1 MIASQLERLGPNRW
15 PLNQLAK
22 RRLEEAGLS
31 PDPGSLYLVQLLQLG
46 FAKGLE
52 IPGQG
57 QSYRSDL
64 GQAAEGL
71 DDPNLNPMQVMR
83 WLLSNRNM
91 ESEQNDTLRR
101 ELENAQ
107 DWQEAA
113 QSLMEWFY
121 DLKASEDP
129 YYRPAPGLP
138 RG

>member
-1 MIASQLERLGPNRW
+1 MIASEPLGPNRW

-22 RRLEEAGLS
+22 ARLVEAGLS

-46 FAKGLE
+46 FEKGLPVLG
-52 IPGQG
+52 PGEA
-57 QSYRSDL
+57 YRADL

-71 DDPNLNPMQVMR
+71 DDPSYDPMKIMR

-91 ESEQNDTLRR
+91 ESQSEQNDTLRR
-101 ELENAQ
+101 ELENAP
-107 DWQEAA
+107 DWREAA
-113 QSLMEWFY
+113 QNLMQWFY
-121 DLKASEDP
+121 SLKASEDP